1 MSKDLYMEQVE
12 NGERVDDH
20 HEFEPDTD
28 PKTPKLNSEFLI
40 KKIKES
46 GALPSGIS
54 LKKIWQKIYEAG
66 NNG

>member
-28 PKTPKLNSEFLI
+28 PKPTKVNSEFLI
-40 KKIKES
+40 EKIKEGRAKS
-46 GALPSGIS
+46 RIS
-54 LKKIWQKIYEAG
+54 LKEIWQKIYEVG